1 MERGARQEAAALSDR
16 VLKAGPG
23 FDEARRAE
31 AERLYHWMGSAPA
44 TNHRL
49 LMRMP
54 EGVDVLI
61 GRWAVLRADLD
72 HPSRCR
78 WEIGHFIRSND
89 LLGLDNSSVSPFEA
103 MTYASKGEFK
113 HLEAHE
119 GAGLDDEGRRQWA
132 RARLGELID
141 AAVVQLHAH
150 RATLD
155 HAAIAAERAGAADRA
170 LFDPSKEAILAR
182 KYEAAAE
189 RGIYRALRELRQ
201 VEAEY
206 AASLA
211 ASPDPDEDSGP
222 LGSSLPAAEDPEPEP
237 SPEADD
243 RPDSPDQPVA
253 ATPGRPSPAH
263 PEVRSRRDRGP
274 GSPAD
279 ASGGAD

>member
-1 MERGARQEAAALSDR
+1 VRMERGARQEAAALSDR

-119 GAGLDDEGRRQWA
+119 GAGLDDDDRRQWA
-132 RARLGELID
+132 RVRLGELID

-206 AASLA
+206 AALLA
-211 ASPDPDEDSGP
+211 ANPDSDEESEAVASSCPPPESEPVDPESPAEPTAEQTTHSIHIPTSPTSQARRPSNSGP
-222 LGSSLPAAEDPEPEP
+222 TGKSTGQLAAE
-237 SPEADD
+237 
-243 RPDSPDQPVA
+243 
-253 ATPGRPSPAH
+253 GR
-263 PEVRSRRDRGP
+263 
-274 GSPAD
+274 
-279 ASGGAD
+279 